1 MIPNRANRPSK
12 RPASARVP
20 VTVRLPQNVIE
31 QIDEALGHR
40 DIPQSRNNWIIE
52 AAVEKL
58 KRNGIEGSN
67 GSQ

>member
-1 MIPNRANRPSK
+1 MIRKGANRPSK

-20 VTVRLPQNVIE
+20 VTVRIPQSVIE
-31 QIDEALGHR
+31 QIDEALDHR

-58 KRNGIEGSN
+58 KRNGVGGSN

>member
-1 MIPNRANRPSK
+1 
-12 RPASARVP
+12 VP
-20 VTVRLPQNVIE
+20 VTVRIPQSVID
-31 QIDEALGHR
+31 QIDETLNHR

-58 KRNGIEGSN
+58 KRNSMGGSN